1 MNEIL
6 DQTLVHFGNYNLTVG
21 NVLSAM
27 AVLLVARIISFALG
41 TIIHRYAGQHK
52 IDSGREYAVR
62 TLMKYLLYTM
72 ALLLATQA
80 MGINLNVIWAGAAA
94 LLVGLGFGLQHFFND
109 LVSGLILLVE
119 GTVEVNDVVI
129 VNGIMG
135 VVVKIGLRTSHVQT
149 RDREVII
156 IPNSK
161 LVSENVVN
169 WSHNNTSTRF
179 ALKVGVAYSSNPE
192 LVKQLLEQ
200 VAVEHPL
207 IDKDPAPRV
216 AFSDY
221 GDSALMFTL
230 YFFSS
235 EFLGNE
241 FIKSDLRFALNQLF
255 LKHHIQIPFPQ
266 RELWIN
272 HPEQGPIESPI

>member
-192 LVKQLLEQ
+192 LVKQL
-200 VAVEHPL
+200 
-207 IDKDPAPRV
+207 
-216 AFSDY
+216 
-221 GDSALMFTL
+221 
-230 YFFSS
+230 
-235 EFLGNE
+235 
-241 FIKSDLRFALNQLF
+241 
-255 LKHHIQIPFPQ
+255 
-266 RELWIN
+266 
-272 HPEQGPIESPI
+272 